1 MYFEL
6 LFIILAALLGITCLN
21 LGVYKF
27 FQKSTS
33 AKETSSD
40 VVALCAFIG
49 DGTKRSIKSI
59 VNISMIFLAI
69 ISIIIFFQMT
79 FVEFLIIP
87 VVLFITGAISSLL
100 INRFGVYLLQ
110 QRAVDFF
117 DKLQLSKLDL
127 VRYFIS
133 KGRSVLV
140 SVLALLV
147 FDFAAHFFIIDFLYL
162 YDIAELKTSISEMLM
177 APMSTHFSEIHLLN
191 QMHVFK
197 IHILILLFFH
207 FLGFV
212 TQTIISV
219 LYSSY
224 FGSVSDVAVD
234 ITSFLNFD
242 FFEDDLR
249 NPALLA
255 DFVGDF
261 LKKSFKILNIISCF
275 SIGILLS
282 VSYFVS
288 YFYLERSSE
297 MSDTVFNHIISSI
310 IIFSIGIF
318 VYFFVSFMKP
328 KVISTF
334 KSLMYFSIKRFI
346 VGLLLMVGL
355 VWVFYYYDAG
365 IELDNFV
372 FIIFGMVLQLI
383 FYWIIMGF
391 YRPSSDTHSSIFSH
405 IVYGVFRGASLFF
418 VLVVVW
424 VGFLSLIYFAEGID
438 HVRCDILDLNYF
450 LMGFFIQLFFCLG
463 DYLGLSFIDS
473 SAGIRKIIN
482 LQTVTDEFVLFFQD
496 YRLKLELIIKNSFCF
511 IGIMFVLSIMFFYY
525 QRLLIVLHLSDPTL
539 HLDFDLLA
547 NKVQNVTTYYKV
559 GIQNLSFDIGLI
571 LGVLFSIGLVIVFVY
586 GFYVLFKS
594 VSSHIQDQM
603 VDFDLIQSGKKMPDY
618 SIILTAL
625 NSRLVKILIFVFA
638 GVLGVPILGTKF
650 FGVAGAIG
658 LMFSMYFILF
668 LISGLG
674 INVGTYWSYLK
685 LHFIEDDNL
694 EETAV
699 LKTNMIFCD
708 NLGDLLKDLLGLSLI
723 VIMIGVLSYFILFIP
738 LMFDKF

>member
-6 LFIILAALLGITCLN
+6 LLIILVSLLSITCLN
-21 LGVYKF
+21 VGVYNF
-27 FQKSTS
+27 FQKKKSNS
-33 AKETSSD
+33 RNSD
-40 VVALCAFIG
+40 VDALCTFIEE
-49 DGTKRSIKSI
+49 GTKRSIKSI
-59 VNISMIFLAI
+59 VRISMIFLAI
-69 ISIIIFFQMT
+69 ISFVIFFQMA

-87 VVLFITGAISSLL
+87 VVLFITGAVCSLL

-117 DKLQLSKLDL
+117 DKLQLSKLEL

-133 KGRSVLV
+133 KGRYVLV

-147 FDFAAHFFIIDFLYL
+147 FDFAAHFFVIDFLYL
-162 YDIAELKTSISEMLM
+162 NNIAQLNTGISQMLM
-177 APMSTHFSEIHLLN
+177 SPMSTHFSEIHLLN

-207 FLGFV
+207 FLGFI

-261 LKKSFKILNIISCF
+261 LKKSFQILNIISCF
-275 SIGILLS
+275 SVGILLS

-288 YFYLERSSE
+288 YFYLESSAE
-297 MSDTVFNHIISSI
+297 ISDTVFNHIISSI
-310 IIFSIGIF
+310 IIFTFGIF
-318 VYFFVSFMKP
+318 VYFLVSFLKP
-328 KVISTF
+328 KTITTF
-334 KSLMYFSIKRFI
+334 KSLMFFSIKRF
-346 VGLLLMVGL
+346 VFGLFLMIGL
-355 VWVFYYYDAG
+355 VWVFYYYDSG
-365 IELDNFV
+365 IEFDNFV
-372 FIIFGMVLQLI
+372 FIVFGMVLQLV
-383 FYWIIMGF
+383 FYWLIMGF
-391 YRPSSDTHSSIFSH
+391 YKRPFATPVSIFSH
-405 IVYGVFRGASLFF
+405 IVYGVYRGAALFF
-418 VLVVVW
+418 VLLTVW

-450 LMGFFIQLFFCLG
+450 LMGFFMQLFFCLG

-482 LQTVTDEFVLFFQD
+482 LKTVSDEFVLFFQD

-511 IGIMFVLSIMFFYY
+511 LGIMFVLSVMFFYY
-525 QRLLIVLHLSDPTL
+525 QRLLIVLHLTESEL
-539 HLDFDLLA
+539 HLDSNLLN
-547 NKVQNVTTYYKV
+547 NKVQNITSYYRV

-571 LGVLFSIGLVIVFVY
+571 LGVLFSIGILIVFVY
-586 GFYVLFKS
+586 GFYTLFKS
-594 VSSHIQDQM
+594 VSAHIQDQM
-603 VDFDLIQSGKKMPDY
+603 SDFDLIQSGKKMPDY
-618 SIILTAL
+618 SSILTIL
-625 NSRLVKILIFVFA
+625 NSKLVKIMIFVFA
-638 GVLGVPILGTKF
+638 VVLGVPILVTSL
-650 FGVAGAIG
+650 FGVAGSVG

-685 LHFIEDDNL
+685 LHFVEDDGL
-694 EETAV
+694 EETSI
-699 LKTNMIFCD
+699 LKTNVIFCD
-708 NLGDLLKDLLGLSLI
+708 NLGDLLKDLLGVSLI

-738 LMFDKF
+738 LMFDNF